1 MIRAQVRSD
10 QLAQIAE
17 LASNGQV
24 EVHVQTV
31 LLAPRE
37 IGVQLLD
44 EQRIK
49 EFVRAQGKRL
59 GR

>member
-31 LLAPRE
+31 LPLNQAR
-37 IGVQLLD
+37 
-44 EQRIK
+44 
-49 EFVRAQGKRL
+49 RAQELSQRRENL
-59 GR
+59 IHRR

>member
-24 EVHVQTV
+24 EVRVQTV
-31 LLAPRE
+31 LPLNQAR
-37 IGVQLLD
+37 
-44 EQRIK
+44 
-49 EFVRAQGKRL
+49 RAQELSQRRENL
-59 GR
+59 IHRQ